1 MNRLQVD
8 SRIKQ
13 DIFLHV
19 IPVRIMAPCYQLWI
33 WYISV
38 PHKLPNYFRL
48 RGSSEIRKHQE
59 NPKTTYTRFFF
70 IRKPFFPLN
79 LKKTFHSRFIFVW
92 RFFLWKTTTCNY
104 GLMPR
109 LTPKKI
115 IFQCKQNLLKNR
127 NWILPVVRHF
137 KWKLEFVSNILWM
150 TAVRTGRYFEH
161 MEKKD
166 FCNQFWKGIS

>member
-1 MNRLQVD
+1 MLFLFV
-8 SRIKQ
+8 SW
-13 DIFLHV
+13 LHV
-19 IPVRIMAPCYQLWI
+19 ISYEYGIYQFLTNCRTT
-33 WYISV
+33 SD
-38 PHKLPNYFRL
+38 L
-48 RGSSEIRKHQE
+48 GSSEIRKHQE

-70 IRKPFFPLN
+70 IRKPFFSLN

-109 LTPKKI
+109 LTSKKK